1 LSCLSKSPIPFGASS
16 KARPSRT
23 DELENAFKGIVPSAR
38 ESVLKAVDFHFL
50 THLLVSYNATTSEED
65 RRLYEALELLEN
77 TYKVNM
83 GYWHSML
90 VVSTLFRVVCPIVWG
105 PTSVEIYKKRAQY
118 GTSLHRTAPDQV
130 LELLDG
136 IRMWQTVLDHSR
148 PPLEGKDARTLYAV
162 RFLLRLFLSMM
173 HAGSEQNCLA
183 LTFSCTSSRDAS
195 VRKLAYCVLQRFLS
209 LLQVPLVVLFLPDTS
224 CSASSSILLQELDIE
239 SADDRYR
246 NLYVYLLRFFKQSI
260 EQDAPRLPH
269 MVSHFFARVSKLI
282 LHPESPVYTAVLSFL
297 VLKPIIDLNNVPE
310 LYKMLLSS
318 STEHHNE
325 EREWI
330 LKLVY
335 EGLIEPMDYNVLQ
348 NRSVV
353 FCFTVS
359 KPHLIFFVQLRSEA
373 DPVIV
378 SDVHDQHEHQTTD
391 PFDSEGGRAN
401 AIRGPRPLLPN
412 ESAYMDSDRH
422 RREWCAAKRFSNSQF
437 SSAFQNR
444 GLSWWEQ
451 CYLGQIYSIL
461 IESERK
467 YCRRSGGGDS
477 KVSYVVAL
485 ASVRLT
491 ARQVVAAMNDI
502 GAKPTAMENLH
513 SIEETL
519 NAKWRPKKKKK
530 SS

>member
-1 LSCLSKSPIPFGASS
+1 MLSSSPSWRETLLNYLRS
-16 KARPSRT
+16 QK
-23 DELENAFKGIVPSAR
+23 DDPSAR

-83 GYWHSML
+83 G
-90 VVSTLFRVVCPIVWG
+90 VVCPIVWG

-173 HAGSEQNCLA
+173 HAGSELKYRQFVEQNCLA

-209 LLQVPLVVLFLPDTS
+209 
-224 CSASSSILLQELDIE
+224 LLQELDIE

-348 NRSVV
+348 NRYGVKLILSLFPTCMINMNTRRLILSILKAAVQMPSVAHDL
-353 FCFTVS
+353 FYRMNLHTWIATV
-359 KPHLIFFVQLRSEA
+359 I
-373 DPVIV
+373 D
-378 SDVHDQHEHQTTD
+378 
-391 PFDSEGGRAN
+391 
-401 AIRGPRPLLPN
+401 
-412 ESAYMDSDRH
+412 
-422 RREWCAAKRFSNSQF
+422 
-437 SSAFQNR
+437 NR